1 MPLKYL
7 NKPWKSLEMPLIN
20 CKFELKFTWGNH
32 CDLSV
37 LYAANTDNDDGDNSK
52 ILFLL

>member
-1 MPLKYL
+1 
-7 NKPWKSLEMPLIN
+7 MPLIN

-37 LYAANTDNDDGDNSK
+37 LYAPNTDNDDGDNSK